1 VGFGFPFSDFLGD
14 PGALRALGQQ
24 LRGLSARVGS
34 LQDSLSGT
42 VRAMT
47 FEGPAGDAFAVR
59 AAGESGRLSGASDQ
73 LASFAGE
80 VDAAAD
86 RIEAEQRALI
96 RALEARAQSSLAA
109 NG

>member
-1 VGFGFPFSDFLGD
+1 VGFGFPFPDFFGD
-14 PGALRALGQQ
+14 PQALRAVGQQ
-24 LRGLSARVGS
+24 LRGLSAKVGS

-47 FEGPAGDAFAVR
+47 FEGPAGEAFAAR
-59 AAGESGRLSGASDQ
+59 AGGVGGRLSGASGE
-73 LASFAGE
+73 LAGFAGE

-86 RIEAEQRALI
+86 RIEAEQRALL
-96 RALEARAQSSLAA
+96 RALEAKAQSSLAG